1 VRPILGASQ
10 HQNRPLLRVRNLK
23 TYYRLGD
30 DWVRAVDDVSFDLS
44 QGETLGIVGESG
56 CGKST
61 LALSLLRILPSNAV
75 IQDGQV
81 LLDDIDLLRLGD
93 RELRGVRWKQIS
105 MIFQGAM
112 NSLNP
117 VYRIRD
123 MLKEALR
130 VHEPASE
137 AEMQARVQQ
146 VLELA
151 GFPTGRAGSYPHE
164 LSGGMKQR
172 AVIAMSLVCNPKI
185 IVADEPTTALDV
197 VVQDRILRRI
207 QKIQRELAL
216 ALVLVSHDA
225 AIVAQVCDRV
235 AVMYAGQIAE
245 YAGVRDIFR
254 NPRHPYTIGLM
265 SSVPSLRGPVRPLA
279 SIPGVV
285 QDLRLPF
292 TGCRFADR
300 CALVEDVCRR
310 EDPGLVEVAAGHWA
324 RCHFARDERVSRF
337 QAAQLAAGRDGAAGR
352 DEAPMSRTTHVP
364 A

>member
-1 VRPILGASQ
+1 VRPASGASQ
-10 HQNRPLLRVRNLK
+10 NEGRRPILRVRNLK
-23 TYYRLGD
+23 TYYRLGS

-61 LALSLLRILPSNAV
+61 LALSLLRILPPNAS
-75 IQDGQV
+75 ILDGQV
-81 LLDDIDLLRLGD
+81 LLDDVDLLGLND
-93 RELRGVRWKQIS
+93 RELRAVRWKQIA

-123 MLKEALR
+123 MIKEALR
-130 VHEPASE
+130 VHDPSSE
-137 AEMQARVQQ
+137 AEMEARVLR
-146 VLELA
+146 VLQLA
-151 GFPTGRAGSYPHE
+151 GFPSGRATSYPHE

-185 IVADEPTTALDV
+185 VVADEPTTALDV

-207 QKIQRELAL
+207 QTIQRELAL

-245 YAGVRDIFR
+245 YAGVREVFR

-265 SSVPSLRGPVRPLA
+265 SSVPSLKGPVRPLA

-292 TGCRFADR
+292 RGCRFADR
-300 CALVEDVCRR
+300 CALADEICRR
-310 EDPGLVEVAAGHWA
+310 EDPPLVEVAGGHWA
-324 RCHFARDERVSRF
+324 RCHFAHDDRVSQF
-337 QAAQLAAGRDGAAGR
+337 QAAQLPR
-352 DEAPMSRTTHVP
+352 PRTAHVSP
-364 A
+364 